1 MFDNISNL
9 RPYFFS
15 LREIDNNVSLDIK
28 IPVKWRVD
36 QIVAPYRSVKT
47 KVQDKNEKFILLSL
61 ISHATKDGYDVA
73 FTCAKDVIQTNLEL
87 EEKERLLQLKI
98 KELEDLFKKQS
109 LDELK
114 NLKFTEDEQQEV
126 SERITMAGE
135 GDKEGPEGDRDTQE
149 EDD

>member
-1 MFDNISNL
+1 VFDNISNL

-28 IPVKWRVD
+28 LPSKWRFD

-61 ISHATKDGYDVA
+61 ISHATKDGYEVA

-114 NLKFTEDEQQEV
+114 NLKFTENEQEDNEGIRMV
-126 SERITMAGE
+126 GE
-135 GDKEGPEGDRDTQE
+135 GDQEGLEGDRDTQE

>member
-28 IPVKWRVD
+28 LPSKWRFD

-61 ISHATKDGYDVA
+61 ISHATKDGYEVA

-114 NLKFTEDEQQEV
+114 NLKFTENEQEDNEGIRMV
-126 SERITMAGE
+126 GE
-135 GDKEGPEGDRDTQE
+135 GDQEGLEGDRDTQE

>member
-1 MFDNISNL
+1 MFDIISNL

-28 IPVKWRVD
+28 IPVKWKFE
-36 QIVAPYRSVKT
+36 QIVTPYRSVKT

-61 ISHATKDGYDVA
+61 ISHATSDGYDLVFA
-73 FTCAKDVIQTNLEL
+73 CAKEVITTNLEL

-98 KELEDLFKKQS
+98 KELQALFQSES
-109 LDELK
+109 LDKLK
-114 NLKFTEDEQQEV
+114 DLKFVENEQEDTEGLRMVAAGDE
-126 SERITMAGE
+126 E
-135 GDKEGPEGDRDTQE
+135 GSDGSGQPQE